1 MELEETQKNQHG
13 IYSCTHLQVD
23 ISHQGVDD
31 WLDKVKE
38 VYAEENRR
46 YQVGEVWRE
55 RQLQWT

>member
-1 MELEETQKNQHG
+1 MNLIEKEKYNR
-13 IYSCTHLQVD
+13 
-23 ISHQGVDD
+23 HQGVDD